1 MPLFAYIALKNNK
14 TIVRGKTEA
23 DDIKSAREGIK
34 KIGLLPTKIIDE
46 SNKNASE
53 QVIKLAKANLKP
65 MSLKDKIEFTSTLQ
79 ILTATGIPIIETL
92 VFMEN
97 NAETT
102 AIRDIAYEL
111 RRQIIAGSTL
121 AETLEK
127 YRSLFG
133 RVYVGLVKAGEDS
146 GELDKTLA
154 RMLELLKKQDAIKGK
169 VIGALIYPAFVL
181 VLAAVVVT
189 IMLMFV
195 FPAFSA
201 MFDNLGR
208 DLPWATKVCIELG
221 TFMRKFWYV
230 LIIGVGVIAY
240 GIRKIFTTEASRKVV
255 DRYILKVP
263 LLSDLMRYANYS
275 NFLAVLQVAYDA
287 GIPVVDCLYL
297 SNLTMDNVVLKQAIL
312 GAAAKV
318 QQGIHLSIALRSTKQ
333 IPNMMLFMIA
343 TGEQSGRLGEM
354 LYHCTTFIDR
364 KLDDIID
371 KFTKLVEPALL
382 IFIGFV
388 VLFLALSLYMPLFAA
403 YQQ

>member
-14 TIVRGKTEA
+14 TIVRGKIEA

-263 LLSDLMRYANYS
+263 LLSDLMRCANYS

>member
-14 TIVRGKTEA
+14 TIVRGKIEA

-65 MSLKDKIEFTSTLQ
+65 MNLKDKIEFTSTLQ

-97 NAETT
+97 NAEATT
-102 AIRDIAYEL
+102 IRDIAYEL
-111 RRQIIAGSTL
+111 RRNIIAGSTL

-127 YRSLFG
+127 YRTLFG

-154 RMLELLKKQDAIKGK
+154 RMLELLKKQDAIKSK
-169 VIGALIYPAFVL
+169 VIGALVYPCFVL

-195 FPAFSA
+195 FPAFEA

-208 DLPWATKVCIELG
+208 ELPLATQLCIELG
-221 TFMRKFWYV
+221 NFMRQFWYILLGG
-230 LIIGVGVIAY
+230 LILTGFGV
-240 GIRKIFTTEASRKVV
+240 KKLFTTETSRRVI
-255 DRYILKVP
+255 DRYVLQVP
-263 LLSDLMRYANYS
+263 MLSDLMKYANYS

-287 GIPVVDCLYL
+287 GIPIVDCLYL
-297 SNLTMDNVVLKQAIL
+297 SNLTMDNVVLKQAVL

-318 QQGIHLSIALRSTKQ
+318 QQGIHLSTALRSTKQ

-382 IFIGFV
+382 IFIGGV